1 MRTQILMLLI
11 VGFYS
16 TIDAQTRIQG
26 YIFENNNQGYLS
38 EVTVSLSSGDFSDTV
53 ITDIDGQFE
62 SQIPEEIDSIRIISL
77 HGLFLQKDTTIV
89 IDHQVK
95 TQYIKLAIE
104 RKPAY
109 LFDVVLQE
117 KPVSEIVPI
126 EGITGAKFE
135 VYNNTTGKVSLV
147 IDSLTSPNLKFSFE
161 QGNHYTLL
169 IQKSGYKPKRLEAY
183 VNVDDCILCFDGLN
197 MVRRNAHDVL
207 TKSNSMGTII
217 ANIQMIPNTKLTV
230 LELNNIHYDYNKS
243 DIRPDAAYELNK
255 AVSLL
260 KENDVAFVELES
272 HSDSRGTDLYNRHL
286 SQFRAQ
292 SAVDYIVQNEGIN
305 KGKIFA
311 KGFGESQLVNG
322 CKDGVKCNETQHQA
336 NRRTV
341 VKIHIKIPTE
351 IYEQSLQEIIL
362 EEKLLESTV
371 GTEVM
376 ISSK

>member
-1 MRTQILMLLI
+1 MRKQILMLLI

-16 TIDAQTRIQG
+16 TIDAQTQMKG
-26 YIFENNNQGYLS
+26 YTFENNNQGYLS
-38 EVTVSLSSGDFSDTV
+38 GVTVNISSGDFSNT
-53 ITDIDGQFE
+53 ITTDIDGEFE
-62 SQIPEEIDSIRIISL
+62 SQIPEEIDSIHIVTL
-77 HGLFLQKDTTIV
+77 HKLFVQIDTTIAV
-89 IDHQVK
+89 DHDAK
-95 TQYIKLAIE
+95 LQYLKLALE

-135 VYNNTTGKVSLV
+135 VYNNTTGKSELV
-147 IDSLTSPNLKFSFE
+147 IDSLTSPNFKFSFE

-207 TKSNSMGTII
+207 TKNNSMGTII

-243 DIRPDAAYELNK
+243 DIRPDAAYELDK
-255 AVSLL
+255 AVKIL

-292 SAVDYIVQNEGIN
+292 SAVDYIVKNEGMH

-322 CKDGVKCNETQHQA
+322 CKDGVKCSEKQHQE

-376 ISSK
+376 ILSK